1 MFNQPFLLFLLDK
14 IPQVEFIEHFSTA
27 VSEIMEQ
34 VEIDVARSRL
44 PEGCFKL
51 PDSIF
56 ASRVRPRRVKIGAA
70 RIHEQ
75 IDHLL
80 CLLNVD
86 FSAVLRQTH
95 QPEAEFFNMLAK
107 ICHFVPLNIVT
118 VYFLE
123 STSRQEVNKKIN
135 IPSLKQFCW
144 IARFTTT
151 KFIPLFSFLSP
162 RSGK

>member
-56 ASRVRPRRVKIGAA
+56 ASRVCPRRVKIGAA

-86 FSAVLRQTH
+86 FSVFLRQTH
-95 QPEAEFFNMLAK
+95 QAKAEFFNMLAK
-107 ICHFVPLNIVT
+107 ICHYVPLTYAHSILLRVHFKASDLF
-118 VYFLE
+118 YH
-123 STSRQEVNKKIN
+123 
-135 IPSLKQFCW
+135 
-144 IARFTTT
+144 FT
-151 KFIPLFSFLSP
+151 L
-162 RSGK
+162 GKVWCNM